1 MENQWKTHEVTN
13 QFTELTKYNLF
24 TTDKVL
30 TDYFRK
36 NKVDWAAKELT
47 AFGEK
52 LGTAEAFS
60 DGQLANEYIPVLKTF
75 DNRGNRIDVVEFH
88 PAWHK
93 FSSWCKSYGLISRP
107 FEDQVPFRW
116 SYSAANFILQ
126 TQVEAG
132 SMCPATM
139 TLASIPVLSKEPELW
154 SQLKDKLISRE
165 YDQRDIPV
173 AEKKSIWI
181 GMGMTEKQ
189 GGSDVRSNTTVATPI
204 GKPGRGQAYTIRGHK
219 WFFSAPMCD
228 AHLVVARTSDTDAIC
243 CFFVPRWKP
252 DGTKNPVE
260 IQRLKNKLGNKSN
273 SSSEVEFRDAYGI
286 LMGEEG
292 RGIPTIIEM
301 ANYTRLCCVLGS
313 TGIIRQAT
321 VQAIAYTRKRKAF
334 GNTLYNQPL
343 MRNVLVDFALESEAA
358 EILSLKLAEAFEHG
372 DGNPSAKAW
381 KRFLTP
387 ASKYWICKRA
397 ETITAEAMETFGGN
411 GYVEDGI
418 MARLFREAPVNSIWE
433 GSGNVMCLDVLRA
446 MKKEPEQVKII
457 MQELVEMAEGNV
469 VILKA
474 VNELNELVQ
483 ADPQTLEASARL
495 LTEKLMLIVQAC
507 LVKNHAPEFVSK
519 AFIELR
525 LNQKPAANYGAFK
538 PVNDIDYEAILERAF
553 PLNEQLK
560 SIENEFARSI

>member
-1 MENQWKTHEVTN
+1 MEHTWKTHEVTN
-13 QFTELTKYNLF
+13 QYTEKTNYNLF
-24 TTDKVL
+24 TTDPVL
-30 TDYFRK
+30 TDYFKR
-36 NKVDWAAKELT
+36 NKADWAAEELT
-47 AFGEK
+47 RFGRQ
-52 LGTAEAFS
+52 LGTVEAFHQ
-60 DGQLANEYIPVLKTF
+60 GELANEYIPVLHAY
-75 DNRGNRIDVVEFH
+75 DNRGNRRDVVEFH
-88 PAWHK
+88 PSWHQ
-93 FSSWCKSYGLISRP
+93 FSAWCKHSGLIARP
-107 FEDQVPFRW
+107 FEDETPFRW

-139 TLASIPVLSKEPELW
+139 TLASIPVIRKEPELW
-154 SQLKDKLISRE
+154 KQLKEKLISRE
-165 YDQRDIPV
+165 YDERDVPI

-189 GGSDVRSNTTVATPI
+189 GGSDVRSNTTIATPV
-204 GKPGRGQAYTIRGHK
+204 GEPGRGKEYTLRGHK

-260 IQRLKNKLGNKSN
+260 VQRLKNKLGNKSN

-286 LMGEEG
+286 LIGEEG

-313 TGIIRQAT
+313 TGLIRQAV
-321 VQAIAYTRKRKAF
+321 VQAIAYTRNRKAF

-343 MRNVLVDFALESEAA
+343 MRNVLVDMALESEAA
-358 EILSLKLAEAFEHG
+358 EILALRLTEAFEKG
-372 DGNPSAKAW
+372 DQDLNAKAW

-387 ASKYWICKRA
+387 ASKYWVCKRA
-397 ETITAEAMETFGGN
+397 EAVTAEAMEVFGGN

-446 MKKEPEQVKII
+446 LNKEPELLQII
-457 MQELVEMAEGNV
+457 LKELVELAQEDTA
-469 VILKA
+469 ILNA
-474 VNELNELVQ
+474 ITALNALVQ
-483 ADPQTLEASARL
+483 SNLSKLETLSRL
-495 LTEKLMLIVQAC
+495 FTEKLMLIVQSC
-507 LVKNHAPEFVSK
+507 LMKKYAPEYMSS
-519 AFIELR
+519 AFIEFR
-525 LNQKPAANYGAFK
+525 LKQHLSANFGAFTGK
-538 PVNDIDYEAILERAF
+538 EINYDAILERTF
-553 PLNEQLK
+553 PLVDE
-560 SIENEFARSI
+560 

>member
-1 MENQWKTHEVTN
+1 MENNWKTHQVTN
-13 QFTELTKYNLF
+13 QFTELTSYNLF
-24 TTDKVL
+24 TTDLVL
-30 TDYFRK
+30 SEYFKK
-36 NKVDWAAKELT
+36 NNVRWASEQLEQIGA
-47 AFGEK
+47 A
-52 LGTAEAFS
+52 LGTTDAFS
-60 DGQLANEYIPVLKTF
+60 DGQLANEYIPVLKAF
-75 DNRGNRIDVVEFH
+75 DNRGNRIDIVDFH
-88 PAWHK
+88 PSWHR
-93 FSSWCKSYGLISRP
+93 FSAYCKNYGLISRP
-107 FEDQVPFRW
+107 FEDKEPFRW

-132 SMCPATM
+132 AMCPATM
-139 TLASIPVLSKEPELW
+139 TLASIPVISREPELW
-154 SQLKDKLISRE
+154 EQLKDKLVSRE
-165 YDQRDIPV
+165 YDQRDLPIS
-173 AEKKSIWI
+173 EKTSIWI

-189 GGSDVRSNTTVATPI
+189 GGSDVRSNTTVATPLE
-204 GKPGRGQAYTIRGHK
+204 KSGRGQAYSIRGHK

-252 DGTKNPVE
+252 DGTKNPIE

-273 SSSEVEFRDAYGI
+273 SSSEVEFKDAYGI

-321 VQAIAYTRKRKAF
+321 VQAVAYTRQRKAF
-334 GNTLYNQPL
+334 GKTLYDQPL

-358 EILSLKLAEAFEHG
+358 EILSLKLAEAFEQG
-372 DGNPSAKAW
+372 DDNLSAKAW

-446 MKKEPEQVKII
+446 MSKEPDLVNLILK
-457 MQELVEMAEGNV
+457 ELIEMAEGDS
-469 VILKA
+469 VIVKALGELKTLIQTDLA
-474 VNELNELVQ
+474 
-483 ADPQTLEASARL
+483 TLEASARL

-507 LVKNHAPEFVSK
+507 LMKRYSPDFMSA

-525 LNQKPAANYGAFK
+525 LNQKLAVNYGAFN
-538 PVNDIDYEAILERAF
+538 PANIDIKSILERAL
-553 PLNEQLK
+553 PLT
-560 SIENEFARSI
+560 I